1 MKLLTQIDELAQYVS
16 VHNKLNPKVSA
27 STIGWQIEHTLKAMT
42 SICESLGA
50 SNPKDFKKHK
60 FTMNRWVV
68 MTFSWIPRG
77 KGKTPEAVNPKNES
91 DTQKLTELIELAKK
105 GVHSLS
111 ALPKNAH
118 FLHPYFGT
126 MHKKQAI
133 HFMGIHNNHHLKIIR
148 DINNSLK

>member
-1 MKLLTQIDELAQYVS
+1 MKLTGQLQELERFISKSKVVNAQIS
-16 VHNKLNPKVSA
+16 KA
-27 STIGWQIEHTLKAMT
+27 SIGWQIEHTLKAMT

-148 DINNSLK
+148 DINNS